1 MGIGRLLITKWVAWI
16 AAFTFIAGFF
26 WPAPLGVALM
36 GLGLFGVIHLGVL
49 VFEEISL
56 PYYNEIMT
64 PVDYE
69 HYCADI
75 LRKSG
80 WNARV
85 TKASGDQGADIVAD
99 KRKMRI
105 VVQCKK
111 YSKPVGNYAVQEIV
125 AAIAHV
131 DADRGIVVATNG
143 FTRSAE
149 QLALS
154 NDILLL
160 HHSDFHKINRLLRQG
175 PFLP

>member
-1 MGIGRLLITKWVAWI
+1 MLLMGIGRGDITKWVAWI

-26 WPAPLGVALM
+26 WPAPVGVVLM
-36 GLGLFGVIHLGVL
+36 GLGFFGVIHLGVL

-56 PYYNEIMT
+56 PQYNDKMM

-75 LRKSG
+75 LRKRG

-85 TKASGDQGADIVAD
+85 TKASGDQGADIIAD

-111 YSKPVGNYAVQEIV
+111 YSKPVGNFAVQEIA

-131 DADRGIVVATNG
+131 DADYGIVVATNG
-143 FTRSAE
+143 FTRSAYR
-149 QLALS
+149 LALS
-154 NDILLL
+154 NDIFLL
-160 HHSDFHKINRLLRQG
+160 HHSELHRIDRLLKK
-175 PFLP
+175 